1 MDIVEVQD
9 VQQMQEDDN
18 QETVATT
25 VDDESPTMVATSMSG
40 ISEVTQVQA
49 VEHVTLTM
57 DGDNVQAVDNIQVD
71 SSSVN
76 QMTSTPQ
83 DSESSISHAD
93 TTSESEQVQTIHTYE
108 DSHNMGPVQQVVH
121 AVQLPSGAIQH
132 VTLSSPLPN
141 QYGGQQVEAFKVQ
154 QVQIDNQTVE
164 QLVRV
169 NADGTAT
176 TLDPVMAE
184 RIVKLRDDDQAQGLT
199 QIQIK
204 PGFTQQR
211 PVELCVVCGDKASGR
226 HYGAISCEGC
236 KGFFKRSIRKSLG
249 YTCRGTKE
257 CQIIKHNRNR
267 CQYCRL
273 QKCLAMGMKSDSVQ
287 CERSPLKPREKTPGN
302 VATSEGKVY
311 IRKDIRSPLA
321 ATPTFVSDKL
331 PARTGLFDQGILLN
345 IQPTTTST
353 VQTTQ
358 QTTDTTTTD
367 LSTLASVVTSLASMK
382 GNADPQEGAAGD
394 AQMVISNGETSTV
407 TVTTQGESSSQITK
421 AFDTL
426 AKALN
431 PAADGDGP
439 NSGAG
444 GGSEQTLTVG
454 GGGPNSSTEQQLIEI
469 EGPML
474 TETHTQFKLTTPS
487 PMPQYLNVHYI
498 CESASRLLF
507 LSMHWARSI
516 PAFQALSPDC
526 HTVMV
531 QKCWSELF
539 TLGLAQCAN
548 SMALSTILTAIV
560 NHLQTSLQQDKL
572 SADRVKAVMEH
583 IWKLQEF
590 VSATTKL
597 NIDQVEF
604 AYLKTIVLFSPDHP
618 GIANPK
624 QVEKFQ
630 EKAVAEL
637 KEYES
642 SMYPDFTPDRFSK
655 LLLKL
660 PTIRLLNSSI
670 MEELFFAGLIGNVQI
685 DSIIPYI
692 LRMETTDYNNATITV
707 TTSVG
712 M

>member
-1 MDIVEVQD
+1 MRKGSKTIDIEPTGMDIVEVQD
-9 VQQMQEDDN
+9 VQPMQEEDN

-25 VDDESPTMVATSMSG
+25 VDDEPPTMVATSMSG

-57 DGDNVQAVDNIQVD
+57 DGDNVQTVDNIQVD
-71 SSSVN
+71 GNSVN
-76 QMTSTPQ
+76 QITSTPQ
-83 DSESSISHAD
+83 VQDSESISHAE
-93 TTSESEQVQTIHTYE
+93 TTSESEQVQTIQAYDDT
-108 DSHNMGPVQQVVH
+108 HNIGQVQQVVH

-169 NADGTAT
+169 NADGTAVT

-184 RIVKLRDDDQAQGLT
+184 RLVKLRDDDQPSQGLT

-204 PGFTQQR
+204 PGFAQQR

-249 YTCRGTKE
+249 YTCRGNKE

-287 CERSPLKPREKTPGN
+287 CERSPLKPREKTP
-302 VATSEGKVY
+302 
-311 IRKDIRSPLA
+311 
-321 ATPTFVSDKL
+321 DKI
-331 PARTGLFDQGILLN
+331 PARTGLFDQGIILN

-353 VQTTQ
+353 VQTTT

-382 GNADPQEGAAGD
+382 GNNESQEGSAGD

-407 TVTTQGESSSQITK
+407 TVTTQSESSSQITK
-421 AFDTL
+421 AFDKL

-439 NSGAG
+439 NSGNAG
-444 GGSEQTLTVG
+444 SSEQTLTVG
-454 GGGPNSSTEQQLIEI
+454 AGGTNSNAEQPLIEL

-474 TETHTQFKLTTPS
+474 TDTHTQFKLTTPS

-539 TLGLAQCAN
+539 TLGLAQCAQ

-560 NHLQTSLQQDKL
+560 NHLQISLQQDKL

-590 VSATTKL
+590 VSATAKL

-604 AYLKTIVLFSPDHP
+604 AYLKAIVLFSPDHP

-642 SMYPDFTPDRFSK
+642 SMYPDYTPDRFSK

-660 PTIRLLNSSI
+660 PTLRLLNSSI

-712 M
+712 V